1 MMDSYRSGS
10 VDSMVGAAT
19 LTIDL
24 DALCRNYRA
33 LRDAA
38 APAAAAAVV
47 KADAYGLGADR
58 IAPALYREGCR
69 HFFVAHLGEALTLRS
84 HLAPD
89 ARLYVLNGLQPGAE
103 VACADAGIIPV
114 LNSLQQIAN
123 WSALGL
129 GSPLP
134 AVLQVDSGMSR
145 LGLSPEDAR
154 LLAAEP
160 ARLAGVQPLFLM
172 SHLAHA
178 DQPAARQNRD
188 QLDAWNG
195 LHALFPGL
203 GLSFANSGGIFL
215 GPDFQ
220 GDLVRPGIALYGGIP
235 SALAAETLSPVVRL
249 DVPVIQ
255 TRTVPAGTLVGYGG
269 DFVAAAEMRL
279 AAIEIGYAD
288 GLPRSVA
295 GKGAVYYGGVR
306 LPFVGRVSMDSVVID
321 ISALPPET
329 LQLGSRVEL
338 IGPHQTLDQLAEA
351 ADTIAY
357 EILTSLGR
365 RYHRVYLPVQP

>member
-1 MMDSYRSGS
+1 MMDSYRSGNA
-10 VDSMVGAAT
+10 DPMVGAAT

-33 LRDAA
+33 LRDAVS
-38 APAAAAAVV
+38 PAAAAAVV

-69 HFFVAHLGEALTLRS
+69 DFFVAHLGEALILRPC
-84 HLAPD
+84 LASD
-89 ARLYVLNGLQPGAE
+89 ARLYVLNGLQPGTE
-103 VACADAGIIPV
+103 MACADAGIIPV

-123 WSALGL
+123 WSSLGL
-129 GSPLP
+129 DSPLP

-145 LGLSPEDAR
+145 LGLSPEEAR

-160 ARLAGVQPLFLM
+160 ARLAGVRPLFLM

-178 DQPAARQNRD
+178 DAPSAQQNRD
-188 QLDAWNG
+188 QLAAWDG
-195 LHALFPGL
+195 LRALFPGL
-203 GLSFANSGGIFL
+203 GFSFANSGGVFL
-215 GPDFQ
+215 GPQFH
-220 GDLVRPGIALYGGIP
+220 GDLVRPGIALYGGVP
-235 SALAAETLSPVVRL
+235 SPLAGESLSPVVRL

-255 TRTVPAGTLVGYGG
+255 TRTVPAGTLIGYGG
-269 DFVAAAEMRL
+269 DFVAPAEMRL
-279 AAIEIGYAD
+279 ATIEVGYAD

-306 LPFVGRVSMDSVVID
+306 LPFVGRVSMDSVVVD
-321 ISALPPET
+321 VSALPPDC
-329 LQLGSRVEL
+329 LQLGSKVEL
-338 IGPHQTLDQLAEA
+338 IGPHQTIDQLAET

-365 RYHRVYLPVQP
+365 RYHRVYLPVQQ

>member
-1 MMDSYRSGS
+1 
-10 VDSMVGAAT
+10 MVGAAT

-24 DALCRNYRA
+24 DALCRNYRT
-33 LRDAA
+33 LRDAVS
-38 APAAAAAVV
+38 PASAAAVV

-58 IAPALYREGCR
+58 VAPALYREGCR
-69 HFFVAHLGEALTLRS
+69 DFFVAHLGEALTLRPILS
-84 HLAPD
+84 SD

-103 VACADAGIIPV
+103 MVCATAGIIPV
-114 LNSLQQIAN
+114 LNSLQQIEN
-123 WSALGL
+123 WSSLGAAA
-129 GSPLP
+129 PLP

-160 ARLAGVQPLFLM
+160 ARLSGVRPLFLM

-188 QLDAWNG
+188 QLAAWDA
-195 LHALFPGL
+195 LRALFPGL
-203 GLSFANSGGIFL
+203 GFSFANSGGVFL
-215 GPDFQ
+215 GPQFH
-220 GDLVRPGIALYGGIP
+220 GDLVRPGIALYGGVP
-235 SALAAETLSPVVRL
+235 SPMAGNSLSPVVRL

-255 TRTVPAGTLVGYGG
+255 TRTVPAGTLIGYGG
-269 DFVAAAEMRL
+269 DFVAPAEMRL
-279 AAIEIGYAD
+279 ATIEAGYAD

-306 LPFVGRVSMDSVVID
+306 LPFVGRVSMDSVVVD
-321 ISALPPET
+321 ISALPAGT
-329 LQLGSRVEL
+329 LQLGSQVEL
-338 IGPHQTLDQLAEA
+338 IGPHQTIDQLAEA

-365 RYHRVYLPVQP
+365 RYHRVYLPVQQ